1 SWAGAERVVGAEHD
15 VVGEQLSATIEEFAQ
30 GLLAILGI
38 ELVLLL
44 DADPGQI
51 ATRARDL
58 LVSLGL
64 LGLEL
69 REFVPG
75 HLPFLAGSNPV
86 FLHLISSSPPAVE
99 HEPNPSSRRTLACLP
114 TKT

>member
-1 SWAGAERVVGAEHD
+1 MMLLRAAVNAR
-15 VVGEQLSATIEEFAQ
+15 EELGQ
-30 GLLAILGI
+30 GRRAVLGV

-58 LVSLGL
+58 LVSLRL

-69 REFVPG
+69 RELVPG
-75 HLPFLAGSNPV
+75 HLPFLVGSDLV
-86 FLHLISSSPPAVE
+86 FGHLISLQSNSCA
-99 HEPNPSSRRTLACLP
+99 PSRAEFIFASHANGLT
-114 TKT
+114 T

>member
-1 SWAGAERVVGAEHD
+1 M
-15 VVGEQLSATIEEFAQ
+15 SAVEELAQ
-30 GLLAILGI
+30 GLLAILGV

-75 HLPFLAGSNPV
+75 HLPFLAGSDPV
-86 FLHLISSSPPAVE
+86 FWHLIFLQSDSSAAARAESTMCIG
-99 HEPNPSSRRTLACLP
+99 R
-114 TKT
+114 